1 MMESGVYNLIKIDDG
16 KVAGNAIGRTG
27 NQMFA
32 TVAAMTYAK
41 RTSREFVGML
51 KAGAPEQYPEEIEK
65 TIMRNVKYVPLEELD
80 GFYYEDTG
88 PWLCN
93 GFPNTDIKNI
103 LLNDYFQDARCI
115 DRDIAYYLFKPYDSI
130 LKTIYELYP
139 DINDMVCVHVRR
151 GDYLE
156 LDNRGF
162 NHYSKEELDEIIQTH
177 FPGDK
182 ILFISDDIQWC
193 KDNFSGDKYYFA
205 DKPYENPVEIDL
217 YLQTQC
223 KGNIISNSSFSW
235 WGAYLNERTEKVVCH
250 WPWFKPGI
258 IHPMETLLP
267 ENWIKYEFKPNN
279 VEKVTNEDEKVVEQE
294 ENVTNPDEKVT
305 EQVEKGEVEK
315 KKQVV
320 DIVCIAKRE
329 EMTIVDWVEYHR
341 QIGINH
347 IYIFDNNDVGDLS
360 LVNKLKIYIDCGFV
374 TVFDNIRGMKGMQME
389 CYNAFVRQ
397 NLKERVNDWTLF
409 IDCDEY
415 LSLRDKYN
423 NISDFLN
430 DIESNCPNIGV
441 LYVNWDCY
449 WANGKIFYD
458 PRPVV
463 ERFNEKLQLYLEE
476 NSQIKA
482 FVKTGCQAFYQGN
495 PHNPIP
501 IDGKKTYDTLFRL
514 VNLSPFQ
521 EIRDDYPVYIN
532 HYLTKSLQ
540 EYLYRKYQRE
550 TADNIGQNPYDF
562 KYFIKRNGNDEYYE
576 KAFNMLIELM
586 NDERN

>member
-1 MMESGVYNLIKIDDG
+1 MESGIYNLIKVDSG
-16 KVAGNAIGRTG
+16 RVAGNAIGRTG

-32 TVAAMTYAK
+32 VVAAMTYAK
-41 RTSREFVGML
+41 RTSREFIGMV
-51 KAGAPEQYPEEIEK
+51 KNDPPEQYPENEGK
-65 TIMRNVKYVPLEELD
+65 TIMRNVKYIDIKDVD
-80 GFYYEDTG
+80 GFYYEERG

-93 GFPNTDIKNI
+93 GFPNTDIKDI
-103 LLNDYFQDARCI
+103 LLNDYFQDLRCI
-115 DRDIAYYLFKPYDSI
+115 DKDIAYYLFKPYDSI

-156 LDNRGF
+156 IEKYGF
-162 NHYSKEELDEIIQTH
+162 NHYSKEELDEIIQEH
-177 FPGDK
+177 FPNDK

-193 KDNFSGDKYYFA
+193 KDNFSGDKYFFA

-250 WPWFKPGI
+250 WPWFKSGMI
-258 IHPMETLLP
+258 NPMETLLP
-267 ENWIKYEFKPNN
+267 DNWIKYEFKASNDKKEKEED
-279 VEKVTNEDEKVVEQE
+279 VE
-294 ENVTNPDEKVT
+294 
-305 EQVEKGEVEK
+305 EK
-315 KKQVV
+315 KIEMSPKKQIVDVV
-320 DIVCIAKRE
+320 CVAKRE

-341 QIGINH
+341 QVGINH
-347 IYIFDNNDVGDLS
+347 IYIFDNNDVDDLS
-360 LVNKLKIYIDCGFV
+360 LVNKLKVYIDCGFV
-374 TVFDNIRGMKGMQME
+374 TVFDNIRGMKGIQME

-397 NLKERVNDWTLF
+397 NLKEMVNDWTLF

-415 LSLRDKYN
+415 LSIREKYD

-430 DIESNCPNIGV
+430 DVEANCPDIGV
-441 LYVNWDCY
+441 LYTNWDCY
-449 WANGKIFYD
+449 SANNKILYD

-463 ERFNEKLQLYLEE
+463 ERFNERLKLRVEE

-501 IDGKKTYDTLFRL
+501 IDGKKTYDTLFRV
-514 VNLSPFQ
+514 VNKLSPFQ
-521 EIRDDYPVYIN
+521 EIRDDYPIYIN
-532 HYLTKSLQ
+532 HYITKSLQ
-540 EYLYRKYQRE
+540 EYVYRKYQRE

-562 KYFIKRNGNDEYYE
+562 DYFIKRNGNEEYYQ
-576 KAFNMLIELM
+576 KAFIKLMEMM

>member
-41 RTSREFVGML
+41 RTSREFVGMI
-51 KAGAPEQYPEEIEK
+51 KNDPPEQYPENEGK
-65 TIMRNVKYVPLEELD
+65 TIMRNVKYIDIKDVD
-80 GFYYEDTG
+80 GFYCEERG

-103 LLNDYFQDARCI
+103 LLNDYFQDLRCI

-156 LDNRGF
+156 IEKYGF

-177 FPGDK
+177 FPDDK

-193 KDNFSGDKYYFA
+193 KDNFNGDKYFFA

-250 WPWFKPGI
+250 WPWFKSGMI
-258 IHPMETLLP
+258 NPMETLLP
-267 ENWIKYEFKPNN
+267 DNWIKYEFKASNN
-279 VEKVTNEDEKVVEQE
+279 KKEKEE
-294 ENVTNPDEKVT
+294 ENI
-305 EQVEKGEVEK
+305 EK
-315 KKQVV
+315 KKIEMSPKKQIVDVV
-320 DIVCIAKRE
+320 CVAKRE

-341 QIGINH
+341 QVGINH
-347 IYIFDNNDVGDLS
+347 IYIFDNNDVDDLS
-360 LVNKLKIYIDCGFV
+360 LVNKLKVYIDCGFV

-397 NLKERVNDWTLF
+397 NLKEMVNDWTLF

-415 LSLRDKYN
+415 LSIREKYD

-430 DIESNCPNIGV
+430 DVETNCPDIGV
-441 LYVNWDCY
+441 LYTNWDCY
-449 WANGKIFYD
+449 SANNKILYD

-463 ERFNEKLQLYLEE
+463 ERFDERLKLRVEE

-521 EIRDDYPVYIN
+521 EIRDDYPIYIN
-532 HYLTKSLQ
+532 HYITKSLQ

-562 KYFIKRNGNDEYYE
+562 DYFIKRNGNEEYYQ
-576 KAFNMLIELM
+576 KAFIKLMELM
-586 NDERN
+586 NDERS

>member
-1 MMESGVYNLIKIDDG
+1 MESGIYNLIKVDSG
-16 KVAGNAIGRTG
+16 RVAGNAIGRTG

-32 TVAAMTYAK
+32 VVAAMTYAK
-41 RTSREFVGML
+41 RTSREFIGMV
-51 KAGAPEQYPEEIEK
+51 KNDPPEQYPENEGK
-65 TIMRNVKYVPLEELD
+65 TIMRNVKYIDIKDVD
-80 GFYYEDTG
+80 GFYYEERG

-93 GFPNTDIKNI
+93 GFPNTDIKDI
-103 LLNDYFQDARCI
+103 LLNDYFQDLRCI
-115 DRDIAYYLFKPYDSI
+115 DKDIAYYLFKPYDSI

-156 LDNRGF
+156 IEKYGF
-162 NHYSKEELDEIIQTH
+162 NHYSKEELDEIIQEH
-177 FPGDK
+177 FPNDK

-193 KDNFSGDKYYFA
+193 KDNFSGDKYFFA

-250 WPWFKPGI
+250 WPWFKSGMI
-258 IHPMETLLP
+258 NPMETLLP
-267 ENWIKYEFKPNN
+267 DNWIKYEFKASNDKKEKEED
-279 VEKVTNEDEKVVEQE
+279 VE
-294 ENVTNPDEKVT
+294 
-305 EQVEKGEVEK
+305 EK
-315 KKQVV
+315 KIEMSPKKQIVDVV
-320 DIVCIAKRE
+320 CVAKRE

-341 QIGINH
+341 QVGINH
-347 IYIFDNNDVGDLS
+347 IYIFDNNDVDDLS
-360 LVNKLKIYIDCGFV
+360 LVNKLKVYIDCGFV

-389 CYNAFVRQ
+389 CYNAFLRQ
-397 NLKERVNDWTLF
+397 NLKEMVNDWTLF

-415 LSLRDKYN
+415 LSIREKYD

-430 DIESNCPNIGV
+430 DVEANCPDIGV
-441 LYVNWDCY
+441 LYTNWDCY
-449 WANGKIFYD
+449 SANNKILYD

-463 ERFNEKLQLYLEE
+463 ERFNERLKLRVEE

-501 IDGKKTYDTLFRL
+501 IDGKKTYDTLFRV
-514 VNLSPFQ
+514 VNKLSPFQ
-521 EIRDDYPVYIN
+521 EIRDDYPIYIN
-532 HYLTKSLQ
+532 HYITKSLQ
-540 EYLYRKYQRE
+540 EYVYRKYQRE

-562 KYFIKRNGNDEYYE
+562 DYFIKRNGNEEYYQ
-576 KAFNMLIELM
+576 KAFIKLMEMM